1 MESFS
6 TEDAVI
12 CILCDVRSACGGEI
26 GEKGSAKGK
35 EIRKDGVEKAERIE
49 NRAVMDGVER
59 RDGFRLPV
67 DEKLSRSMSVVS
79 SQFSPQEL
87 TEELS
92 SNLHS
97 VCLSSLL

>member
-1 MESFS
+1 MELFS
-6 TEDAVI
+6 AEDAVI

-49 NRAVMDGVER
+49 NRAV
-59 RDGFRLPV
+59 

-87 TEELS
+87 TEELP

>member
-12 CILCDVRSACGGEI
+12 CTLCQVRSACGGEI
-26 GEKGSAKGK
+26 EGKGSAKGK

-59 RDGFRLPV
+59 RDGFGLPV

-87 TEELS
+87 TEELP